1 MKGSTYSF
9 SFNFFPRPP
18 LSLYYYAIPDNHH
31 RHLKMLHLPRTFC
44 FAVSLVAF
52 HTATIAAAATG
63 NNVAEVSVTA
73 EDLLLNS
80 QAKVVINAVDV
91 IEQLVSLEDKIDATR
106 TRRGESATTVHD
118 RFEAPRQTRAAGDD
132 ARNAQIFVLKNDL

>member
-1 MKGSTYSF
+1 
-9 SFNFFPRPP
+9 
-18 LSLYYYAIPDNHH
+18 
-31 RHLKMLHLPRTFC
+31 MLHLPRTFC

-63 NNVAEVSVTA
+63 NNVPDVAEVSVTA

>member
-1 MKGSTYSF
+1 
-9 SFNFFPRPP
+9 
-18 LSLYYYAIPDNHH
+18 
-31 RHLKMLHLPRTFC
+31 MLHLPRTFC

-63 NNVAEVSVTA
+63 NEVSVTA